1 MHETFKE
8 YVYNFDINDMNIM
21 KKYYHS
27 LRVEKI
33 CDQIARKENYNDT
46 ELELAKVIGLL
57 HDYGRFLQW
66 TKYHT
71 YKDRDSIDHADLG
84 VKLLFED
91 NDIFKYY
98 KDINKYEII
107 MNSIKYH
114 NKLDIPSNLSNDN
127 IKFCKLIRDADKL
140 DILYMFSSKELIF
153 IEDGNVTSAVKD
165 SFDNE
170 NLVNLK
176 DQKTESDNIIKTLA
190 FIYDLNYKTS
200 LKYLADNKIVEQI
213 YNNINDKD
221 KYSYYFNKIIEYINK
236 NTK

>member
-71 YKDRDSIDHADLG
+71 YKDIDSIDHADLG